1 MWTFDIK
8 VGFCNRA
15 NKTHFHKVFCSWSRF
30 ESEALYNSFF
40 CHVTTLCRVTC
51 IVYIFVIKEITR
63 AINYFHNAMVD
74 WLQPGF

>member
-1 MWTFDIK
+1 MDFDIK

-40 CHVTTLCRVTC
+40 V
-51 IVYIFVIKEITR
+51 
-63 AINYFHNAMVD
+63 M
-74 WLQPGF
+74 

>member
-8 VGFCNRA
+8 VGFCNCA

-40 CHVTTLCRVTC
+40 RHVTPCVESHALC
-51 IVYIFVIKEITR
+51 IY
-63 AINYFHNAMVD
+63 
-74 WLQPGF
+74 L